1 MEEKGTSD
9 KKRNIKKMMIV
20 ISGVKGVRL
29 SNNQILF
36 TSSEEWSRMKREL
49 NENFSWLKRCDES
62 EWL

>member
-49 NENFSWLKRCDES
+49 NENFS
-62 EWL
+62 